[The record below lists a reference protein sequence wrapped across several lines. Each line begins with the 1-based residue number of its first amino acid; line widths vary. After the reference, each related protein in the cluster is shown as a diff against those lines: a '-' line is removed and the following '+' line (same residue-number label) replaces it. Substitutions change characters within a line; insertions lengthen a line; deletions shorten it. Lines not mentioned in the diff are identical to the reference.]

1 MKKKVVIRLQGGLG
15 NQLHQY
21 AYGLLL
27 AKKVDAELY
36 IDSEFL
42 TNYSKKLNV
51 TFRDLE
57 INKFD
62 IHTEY
67 YKSILSNQ
75 IVLSILKRLK
85 ISKLFDKLKF
95 NIISAYIPLKELA
108 NRNVNF
114 YYLDGIMGLNTD
126 YQEDIPYLLENVKI
140 NEKFFNLNNQVKEII
155 EENNSVAIHIR
166 RTDYL
171 KAGSIHH
178 VLNLDYYNKA
188 IQYIES
194 KIDNPT
200 FYIFSDDN
208 KFAKEN
214 FIGKNFKII
223 DYSGENAAFFDFLA
237 IKNCQHYI
245 IANSTFSW
253 WAAFMG
259 YNDKSI
265 TISPAVCL
273 ITEELDLKATYPKQ
287 WLIF

>member
-42 TNYSKKLNV
+42 TKYSKKMNV

-62 IHTEY
+62 INSKY

-75 IVLSILKRLK
+75 IVLSLLKRLK
-85 ISKLFDKLKF
+85 LNKIFDRLKF
-95 NIISAYIPLKELA
+95 NIISSYIPLVHLA
-108 NRNVNF
+108 NRDVDF
-114 YYLDGIMGLNTD
+114 YYLDGIMGLQTD
-126 YQEDIPYLLENVKI
+126 YQDNISYLLENLKI
-140 NEKFFNLNNQVKEII
+140 NEYFFNLNEQVKKVVKE
-155 EENNSVAIHIR
+155 NSVAVHIR

-178 VLNLDYYNKA
+178 VLDLDYYNKA
-188 IQYIES
+188 IQYMES
-194 KIDNPT
+194 KIDNPI

-208 KFAKEN
+208 KFVKDN
-214 FIGKNFKII
+214 FIGENFRII

-259 YNDKSI
+259 YNDNSI
-265 TISPAVCL
+265 TISPSVCL
-273 ITEELDLKATYPKQ
+273 TTEDLDLKATYPKQ